1 MIVIVSI
8 MGLYVKEERHQF
20 TFSSAMWYIYS
31 GEARAYNDANYEWER
46 IIIEA
51 DNDTDIILPPIST
64 RIPMLQ
70 SNNKYSI
77 HGLIP
82 LYYRVKS
89 AQIDGEEED
98 DD

>member
-31 GEARAYNDANYEWER
+31 GEARAYSDANYEWER
-46 IIIEA
+46 IIMEA

-64 RIPMLQ
+64 RIPMLRAHQ
-70 SNNKYSI
+70 NFMVKAFV
-77 HGLIP
+77 P
-82 LYYRVKS
+82 RYYGVKS